1 MDRRSIVLYLNKN
14 GWTAQLIHDNLVGTV
29 AKEATAYGTMT
40 KSFREAQIGPG
51 DSFSF
56 SDVIARHI
64 DH

>member
-1 MDRRSIVLYLNKN
+1 
-14 GWTAQLIHDNLVGTV
+14 
-29 AKEATAYGTMT
+29 MT

-64 DH
+64 DHWDEAILRAFEELSLSSIR